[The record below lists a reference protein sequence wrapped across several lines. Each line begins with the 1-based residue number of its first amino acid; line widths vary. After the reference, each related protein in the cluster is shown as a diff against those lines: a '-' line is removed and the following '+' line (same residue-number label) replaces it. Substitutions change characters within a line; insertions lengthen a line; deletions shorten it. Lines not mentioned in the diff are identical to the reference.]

1 MSTVSILYEWQ
12 SHRVLGAFSSLTTN
26 NFWPCTQCIS
36 FALTYRRFSTTESPH
51 ASDEKIQ
58 YCTQVVLVVQ
68 TKTMVYE
75 SVNAS
80 GFGPQKSNTVR
91 VWCNKTILYA
101 GRFDSQKSNVERR

>member
-1 MSTVSILYEWQ
+1 MQYSHCPQVVLVEKQAILYD
-12 SHRVLGAFSSLTTN
+12 
-26 NFWPCTQCIS
+26 
-36 FALTYRRFSTTESPH
+36 
-51 ASDEKIQ
+51 ASGLAAKKR

-101 GRFDSQKSNVERR
+101 GRFDSQKSNVERRWFGEKTVLDTNGFGKRAHAAI